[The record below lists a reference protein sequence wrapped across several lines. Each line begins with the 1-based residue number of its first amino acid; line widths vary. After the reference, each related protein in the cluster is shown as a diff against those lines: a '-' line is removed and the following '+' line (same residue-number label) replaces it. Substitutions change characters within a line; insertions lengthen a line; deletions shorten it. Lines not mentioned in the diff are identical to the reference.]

1 MATELET
8 QNDLLNFDWEN
19 STEDFFGVTKPEEV
33 EKKEPA
39 KDPEKDKEP
48 EEDKSKTPEKDKEKE
63 TEDKFSFGDEEE
75 EDIEDKTKTPQNEG
89 SFYGDMYKDLKD
101 TGIFKHV
108 QLEEGE
114 EIDEDRF
121 IELQEEEYETEVSQR
136 LKSWATE
143 ELDTD
148 AQAFIKF
155 KRDGGS
161 TEEFFKAFSKVTEL
175 PVGNITDEDYQD
187 EVIRYQLSQEGWD
200 RDEIEDRLAYL
211 TESGKKEKMAV
222 KYDAKVKEQVDKE
235 KQELLKQAEVNR
247 QKQKETE
254 DEFKDTLKEALDE
267 TEEINGLKIS
277 AQDKIKVFNFLTKKE
292 HKVSNTK
299 SVTGFQK
306 KLAETFQDTN
316 KMILLAK
323 LVESDFDLS
332 GFAKEVVTKKTK
344 EVKTNLEQRKNLR
357 PSNSGSS
364 LQGRSLSDLFI

>member
-33 EKKEPA
+33 EKK
-39 KDPEKDKEP
+39 KPEKELEEES
-48 EEDKSKTPEKDKEKE
+48 EEDKSKTLEKEKEKE
-63 TEDKFSFGDEEE
+63 TEDKFNFGDDE
-75 EDIEDKTKTPQNEG
+75 EDLVDKTKTSQNEG
-89 SFYGDMYKDLKD
+89 SFYVDMYKDLKE

-114 EIDEDRF
+114 EIDEDKF
-121 IELQEEEYETEVSQR
+121 IELQEQEYETEVSER
-136 LKSWATE
+136 LKAWATE

-161 TEEFFKAFSKVTEL
+161 TEEFFKSFSKVTEL

-235 KQELLKQAEVNR
+235 KQELLKQAEINR
-247 QKQKETE
+247 QKQRETE
-254 DEFKDTLKEALDE
+254 NEFKDTLKEALDE

-323 LVESDFDLS
+323 LVESDFDMS

-364 LQGRSLSDLFI
+364 LQGRSLSDLFN